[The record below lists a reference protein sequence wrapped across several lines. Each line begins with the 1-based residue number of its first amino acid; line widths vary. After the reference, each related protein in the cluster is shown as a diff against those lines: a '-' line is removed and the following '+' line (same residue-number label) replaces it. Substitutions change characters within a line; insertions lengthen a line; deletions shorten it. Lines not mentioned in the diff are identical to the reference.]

1 MTMMA
6 SPDFSIVSPVYGCEI
21 CLEELCG
28 RIKGAL
34 ARIEKTF
41 EIILVCDGSP
51 DESWDRICELASL
64 DPRIVGIRLARN
76 YGQHYAISA
85 GLEHARGEWIVVMDC
100 DLQDVPEEIPSLYAK
115 ATEGYDLVF
124 AQRVDRQD
132 SWGKRFFSKAF
143 YRVLSYLTGTR
154 YEASTAN
161 FGIFSARA
169 IAEVNSMPERSRF
182 FPLMV
187 RWAGYRMAL
196 LPTEHA
202 SRKAGK
208 SAYGF
213 GKLARLALEIIL
225 SYSDKPLRLLAK
237 LGLWFSAA
245 AFLLV
250 IFSLY
255 RYAHGSVAVAGYTS
269 IIASI
274 WLLGGLIISG
284 LGIVGLYVGRV
295 FNDIKARPYYVV
307 AEYQNRAEQRQP
319 EKGTQVC

>member
-1 MTMMA
+1 MTKR
-6 SPDFSIVSPVYGCEI
+6 PDISVVSPVYACDA
-21 CLEELCG
+21 CLEELCD
-28 RIKGAL
+28 RARATL
-34 ARIEKTF
+34 AKLGKTF
-41 EIILVCDGSP
+41 EIILVCDASP
-51 DESWDRICELASL
+51 DGSWDRISELAAL
-64 DPRIVGIRLARN
+64 DSRIVGIRLARN

-85 GLEHARGEWIVVMDC
+85 GLEHARGDWIVVMDC
-100 DLQDVPEEIPSLYAK
+100 DLQDLPEEIASLYAK
-115 ATEGYDLVF
+115 ASEGYDLVF

-132 SWGKRFFSKAF
+132 SWGKRFFSNAF
-143 YRVLSYLTGTR
+143 YRVLSYLTGSR
-154 YEASTAN
+154 YDASTAN

-169 IAEVNSMPERSRF
+169 VAGVNAMPERSRF

-187 RWAGYRMAL
+187 RWAGFRIAL

-202 SRKAGK
+202 SRKSGK

-213 GKLARLALEIIL
+213 GKLVRLALEIIL

-237 LGLWFSAA
+237 LGLWFSLA

-250 IFSLY
+250 IFSVY
-255 RYAHGSVAVAGYTS
+255 RYTHGAVAVAGYTS

-307 AEYQNRAEQRQP
+307 AEYLNLPDQQP
-319 EKGTQVC
+319 AKGIQAC